1 MLLSYSMVLF
11 HPAIRIWK
19 ATTVFLSAYSM
30 CSFSWSVTPISP
42 LQLNEN
48 AQKERNYEPLLQN
61 GVDVCCPG
69 SPWSSNSISFPCW
82 SWYITPSASV
92 RYTFN
97 KISFIPGLLWAHC
110 MNLFEIPLD
119 GMKHAIFQV
128 YKALVFNVRNC
139 LHANVLMI
147 SLLKQRNSTVTHLF
161 SGKINRV
168 GEINYGWSGDFKHT
182 YSFLPN
188 VLI

>member
-19 ATTVFLSAYSM
+19 ASTAFLSAYSM

-48 AQKERNYEPLLQN
+48 AQKEINYEPLLQN
-61 GVDVCCPG
+61 GVDVCCPVPHEVQILYP
-69 SPWSSNSISFPCW
+69 SPVDRDTSLQVQVSGILFTKFLLSLGYYGHIAWTHSKYHWTACSMPLSRSIKRL
-82 SWYITPSASV
+82 YV
-92 RYTFN
+92 RY
-97 KISFIPGLLWAHC
+97 
-110 MNLFEIPLD
+110 
-119 GMKHAIFQV
+119 
-128 YKALVFNVRNC
+128 C

-147 SLLKQRNSTVTHLF
+147 TLLKQRNSTVTHLF
-161 SGKINRV
+161 SDKINRV

-182 YSFLPN
+182 YCFLPN